1 MKFATLLRCGLAAL
15 MLLVGTTAD
24 AQGFFRTWR
33 ANRAARIQANM
44 AAMGSP
50 ATRSY
55 TPTSYE
61 TVSYD
66 SMDCS
71 SGVCVP
77 RTRTFRRAVAPAVA
91 VYPGSYRA
99 TTYAAVGSAG
109 SHGGTASYV
118 GYAAAPVY
126 QTTSNGSDGGGPI
139 YEAAKPAPTQRAA
152 TCTCNG
158 ECDCPDCPCRPAA
171 KAEVEEDDGLDL
183 YGDAEPSD
191 DGASVFAFKPT
202 EDASPFAYRPAP
214 SSGAIAGL

>member
-1 MKFATLLRCGLAAL
+1 MTFATLLRCGLAAL

-55 TPTSYE
+55 GTTY
-61 TVSYD
+61 TVEG
-66 SMDCS
+66 MDCS
-71 SGVCVP
+71 GGVCRP
-77 RTRTFRRAVAPAVA
+77 TTFRYTTTPAV
-91 VYPGSYRA
+91 VPGSYRE
-99 TTYAAVGSAG
+99 TTTVGVVGSAS
-109 SHGGTASYV
+109 SHGGTAPFVGKNGV
-118 GYAAAPVY
+118 GYSTSPTY
-126 QTTSNGSDGGGPI
+126 QSTSHGSDGGGPI
-139 YEAAKPAPTQRAA
+139 YEASKPAATQRAA
-152 TCTCNG
+152 ACTCNG
-158 ECDCPDCPCRPAA
+158 ECDCPDCPCRPAS

-183 YGDAEPSD
+183 YGDAEPAD
-191 DGASVFAFKPT
+191 DGASVFAFRPT